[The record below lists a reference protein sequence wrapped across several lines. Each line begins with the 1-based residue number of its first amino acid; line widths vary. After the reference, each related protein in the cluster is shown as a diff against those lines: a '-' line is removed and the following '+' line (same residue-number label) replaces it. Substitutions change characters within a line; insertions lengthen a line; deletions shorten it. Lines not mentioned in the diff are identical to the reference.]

1 MKTILLTLLALVAF
15 AANSLLARLAL
26 VEGAI
31 DAASFAGIRLGSGAA
46 ILAALVLARG
56 GRPAGSWAG
65 AAALALYAVPF
76 ALAYLALTA
85 ATGALILFGAVQ
97 ITMIGVGLRQ
107 GERPAELE
115 WVGLAVA
122 VAGLVYLVSPGLA
135 APSPGGAAAMAV
147 AGAAWGVYSLLGRG
161 SGRPVA
167 TTAGNFLRAT
177 PLALGMMAVA
187 GLAAGSVRITVWG
200 ALLAVV
206 SGAVTS
212 GLGYVVWYA
221 ALAGL
226 TATRA
231 ATVQLAVPVLTA
243 FGGVALL
250 GEPITLRLVVA
261 SVPILGGVLLAIRY
275 RPGPGRMAHRGL
287 SRSGSP
293 AQQRHGAKSGLD
305 WGRPRP
311 RKEPP

>member
-1 MKTILLTLLALVAF
+1 VKTILLTLLALVAF

-107 GERPAELE
+107 GERPAGLE

-261 SVPILGGVLLAIRY
+261 SVPILGGVLLAIRS
-275 RPGPGRMAHRGL
+275 RPGPARMAHHGL

-293 AQQRHGAKSGLD
+293 AQQKHGAKSGLD

>member
-1 MKTILLTLLALVAF
+1 VKTAVLTLLALVAF

-31 DAASFAGIRLGSGAA
+31 DAASFAGIRLAAGAVL
-46 ILAALVLARG
+46 LAVLLLGRG
-56 GRPAGSWAG
+56 GRPAGSWGG
-65 AAALALYAVPF
+65 AVALFLYAVPF
-76 ALAYLALTA
+76 ALAYLTLTA
-85 ATGALILFGAVQ
+85 ATGALILFAAVQ
-97 ITMIGVGLRQ
+97 VTMVGVGLRR
-107 GERPAELE
+107 GERPGPRE

-135 APSPGGAAAMAV
+135 APSPVGAAAMAV

-161 SGRPVA
+161 SGRPAA
-167 TTAGNFLRAT
+167 TTAGNFVRAA
-177 PLALGMMAVA
+177 PLGLAAMAAA
-187 GLAAGSVRITVWG
+187 GLAAGAVTLTWRGV
-200 ALLAVV
+200 LLAVV

-250 GEPITLRLVVA
+250 GEPVTLRLVVA
-261 SVPILGGVLLAIRY
+261 SALILGGVLLAIRAR
-275 RPGPGRMAHRGL
+275 RPAGSVRPPAAAAPG
-287 SRSGSP
+287 
-293 AQQRHGAKSGLD
+293 
-305 WGRPRP
+305 GRP
-311 RKEPP
+311 